1 MNTLLWISLLTA
13 ISFSAFFSG
22 MEIAFVSSDKLRLEL
37 DKNQNS
43 FQSRILKIF
52 TKIPNKY
59 ITTMLVGNNIA
70 LVIYGIIFAKILEP
84 FLEKI
89 TNSDGI
95 ILLIQTILSTLVIL
109 FAGEFIPKKIFR
121 LNPNRVLRIFA
132 VPLIF
137 IYYIFYPITHF
148 CLYLSRIIVN
158 SFFKGNL
165 NKKEDSLVFSRI
177 DLDHLVN
184 SPSRKDKNEMIG
196 EEENEIKLFR
206 NALDFSKIRLR
217 EIMIPR
223 PEMVALDIKTT
234 TIEELRQ
241 KFIETGYSRILFY
254 QENIDNII
262 GYVHHSSIFTHPQFI
277 RPNLKDVIIVPETM
291 QANKLLKKFIRQHRS
306 IAIIVDE
313 FGGTAGM
320 VTSEDI
326 LEEIL
331 GEIEDEHDT
340 IDLIDKK
347 INSNEYI
354 FSARIELD
362 TLNEKYNLGFPNS
375 KDYETLAGYILF
387 YYENIPKINT
397 IIKIDKFRIKI
408 LKATHTRIELINLKV
423 ID

>member
-1 MNTLLWISLLTA
+1 MNTFLWIYLLIA
-13 ISFSAFFSG
+13 ILFSAFFSG

-43 FQSRILKIF
+43 FHSRILKIF
-52 TKIPNKY
+52 TKNPNKY

-70 LVIYGIIFAKILEP
+70 LVIYGIIFVKLLEP

-95 ILLIQTILSTLVIL
+95 ILLLQTIFSTLIIL

-132 VPLIF
+132 LPLLF

-148 CLYLSRIIVN
+148 CLYLSRLIVN

-165 NKKEDSLVFSRI
+165 NKKEDRLVFSRI

-184 SPSRKDKNEMIG
+184 APIHEGKNEKPR
-196 EEENEIKLFR
+196 EEDNEIKLFR

-223 PEMVALDIKTT
+223 PEMVALDIKTA

-254 QENIDNII
+254 QGNIDNII

-277 RPNLKDVIIVPETM
+277 RPNLKDVIVVPETM
-291 QANKLLKKFIRQHRS
+291 PAKKLLKKFIRHHRS

-347 INSNEYI
+347 ISNNEYLL
-354 FSARIELD
+354 SARIELD
-362 TLNEKYNLGFPNS
+362 TLNEKYDLGFPHS

-397 IIKIDKFRIKI
+397 IIKIDKFLIKI
-408 LKATHTRIELINLKV
+408 LKATHTRIDLINLK
-423 ID
+423 IIN

>member
-1 MNTLLWISLLTA
+1 MNTFLWIYLLTA
-13 ISFSAFFSG
+13 IIFSAFFSG

-43 FQSRILKIF
+43 FHSHIIKIF
-52 TKIPNKY
+52 TKNPNKY

-70 LVIYGIIFAKILEP
+70 LVIYGIIFARLLDP
-84 FLEKI
+84 ALHKI
-89 TNSDGI
+89 TNSEGI
-95 ILLIQTILSTLVIL
+95 ILLAQTILSTIVIL

-121 LNPNRVLRIFA
+121 LNPNRLLHIFA
-132 VPLIF
+132 LPLIL
-137 IYYIFYPITHF
+137 IYYLFYPITQF

-158 SFFKGNL
+158 SFFRGNL
-165 NKKEDSLVFSRI
+165 NKKENDLVFSRI

-184 SPSRKDKNEMIG
+184 FPKQEGNDEKPV
-196 EEENEIKLFR
+196 EEDNEIKLFR
-206 NALDFSKIRLR
+206 NALDFSKIRLH

-223 PEMVALDIKTT
+223 PEMVALNIKTT
-234 TIEELRQ
+234 TIEQLRQ

-254 QENIDNII
+254 QGNIDNII

-277 RPNLKDVIIVPETM
+277 RPNLKDVITVPETM
-291 QANKLLKKFIRQHRS
+291 PANKLLKKFILQKRS

-347 INSNEYI
+347 ISNTEYI
-354 FSARIELD
+354 LSARIELD
-362 TLNEKYNLGFPNS
+362 TLNEKYNLGFPYS

-397 IIKIDKFRIKI
+397 IIKIDRFRIKI
-408 LKATHTRIELINLKV
+408 LKATHTRIELIDLKV
-423 ID
+423 IN

>member
-22 MEIAFVSSDKLRLEL
+22 MEIAFISSDKLRLEL
-37 DKNQNS
+37 DKSQNS

-52 TKIPNKY
+52 TKTPNKY

-70 LVIYGIIFAKILEP
+70 LVIYGIIFARILEP

-95 ILLIQTILSTLVIL
+95 ILFLQTILSTLVIL

-132 VPLIF
+132 IPLLF

-184 SPSRKDKNEMIG
+184 SPARKDKNDIMG

-254 QENIDNII
+254 QGNIDNII

-362 TLNEKYNLGFPNS
+362 ALNEKYNLGFPNS

>member
-43 FQSRILKIF
+43 FKSRILKIF
-52 TKIPNKY
+52 TKTPNKY

-84 FLEKI
+84 FLGKI

-95 ILLIQTILSTLVIL
+95 ILLLQTVLSTLVIL

-184 SPSRKDKNEMIG
+184 APARKDKNEISG

-223 PEMVALDIKTT
+223 PEMVALDIKTA

-291 QANKLLKKFIRQHRS
+291 QANKLLKKFIRHHRS

>member
-1 MNTLLWISLLTA
+1 MNTFLWIYLLIA
-13 ISFSAFFSG
+13 ILFSAFFSG
-22 MEIAFVSSDKLRLEL
+22 MEIAFISSDKLRLEL

-43 FQSRILKIF
+43 INSRILKIF
-52 TKIPNKY
+52 TKNPSQY

-70 LVIYGIIFAKILEP
+70 LVIYGIIFVRLLEP
-84 FLEKI
+84 ILYKI
-89 TNSDGI
+89 TDSDGI
-95 ILLIQTILSTLVIL
+95 ILLLQTILSTLVIL

-121 LNPNRVLRIFA
+121 LNSNRVLHLFSI
-132 VPLIF
+132 PLLF
-137 IYYIFYPITHF
+137 IYYIFYPVTTF
-148 CLYLSRIIVN
+148 CLWLSRIIVN

-165 NKKEDSLVFSRI
+165 NKKEESLAFSRI

-184 SPSRKDKNEMIG
+184 SPARKDKNKNSI
-196 EEENEIKLFR
+196 EEDNEIKLFR
-206 NALDFSKIRLR
+206 NALDFSKIKLR

-234 TIEELRQ
+234 TIEMLRQ
-241 KFIETGYSRILFY
+241 KFIDTGYSRILFY
-254 QENIDNII
+254 QGNIDNII
-262 GYVHHSSIFTHPQFI
+262 GYVHHSSIFSHPQFI
-277 RPNLKDVIIVPETM
+277 SPNLKDVIIVPETM
-291 QANKLLKKFIRQHRS
+291 SANKLLKKFIRKHRN

-340 IDLIDKK
+340 IDLTDKK
-347 INSNEYI
+347 INNNEYI
-354 FSARIELD
+354 LSARIELD
-362 TLNEKYNLGFPNS
+362 TLNEKYNLGFTHS